1 MFDRDNLKVIEH
13 KDSDENPQEEAT
25 GGDLTLKPVEENPKG
40 LETSVD
46 VKPSFEAVLTQSIS
60 RNELESKNDEG
71 QQKSEHEIQTCSKEN
86 GDMFNIS
93 SWEVRN
99 LKRNQTKKIQT
110 TKNQPFTASYQ
121 NFNSFS
127 VLDDGEDLCKN
138 EPRENPTSGSSYQL
152 LLKLQTRGKREKES
166 EIKGIARQYKVCKDV
181 LLFFKN
187 VPKDKRSYEENK
199 AIRKACYYLARMID
213 LHPEIQFLND
223 GTIREKTKKKNKC
236 ECSNKRKTDKRNKST
251 ELQRRID
258 LNLMEDI
265 QLQALMFIARF
276 EKKRTTKI
284 AKRARQHE
292 KKQTNEKRDQKLKYE
307 KDDSS
312 SNFTHAKIVINLEE
326 EEVNLTKRSNK
337 MIDKK
342 LLKFTHQDTNAKVDS
357 QKNQT
362 GWKGYHVKFA

>member
-166 EIKGIARQYKVCKDV
+166 EIQGIARQYKVCKDV

-223 GTIREKTKKKNKC
+223 GTIREKTKKKNEC

-337 MIDKK
+337 MMDKK
-342 LLKFTHQDTNAKVDS
+342 LLKFTHQDTNAKVAKKIKRGGRD
-357 QKNQT
+357 T
-362 GWKGYHVKFA
+362 M